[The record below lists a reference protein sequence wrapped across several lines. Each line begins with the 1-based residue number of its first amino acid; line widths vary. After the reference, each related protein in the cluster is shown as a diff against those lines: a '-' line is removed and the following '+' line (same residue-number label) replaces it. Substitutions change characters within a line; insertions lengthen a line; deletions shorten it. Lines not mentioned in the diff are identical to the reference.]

1 MKTMLS
7 SYRRLLERE
16 REQNLLHQFD
26 TFMGQIGIQD
36 GQASEDY
43 FESFKQMLS
52 IFESKGS
59 APEMMKE
66 AVESEFFTKIMTA
79 KTSFREREMRKLTH
93 QLCDFIERS
102 ASNSVDDE
110 SFVQS
115 LLANSLRSAAD
126 AIESSI
132 REQRSEGESMN
143 DLWFDALKV
152 GLGISKI

>member
-1 MKTMLS
+1 MLS

-36 GQASEDY
+36 DEAMVEY
-43 FESFKQMLS
+43 FESFKSMLT

-59 APEMMKE
+59 APEMMKQ
-66 AVESEFFTKIMTA
+66 AVESEFFNDIMTA

-115 LLANSLRSAAD
+115 LLAESLRTAAD

-132 REQRSEGESMN
+132 REQRNEGESMN
-143 DLWFDALKV
+143 DLWVDALKV

>member
-1 MKTMLS
+1 MLS

-26 TFMGQIGIQD
+26 TFMGQIGINNT
-36 GQASEDY
+36 EDTDVY
-43 FESFKQMLS
+43 FESFKSMLE
-52 IFESKGS
+52 IFESNAS
-59 APEMMKE
+59 ASEMMKS
-66 AVESEFFTKIMTA
+66 AVESDFFTQIMTA

-102 ASNSVDDE
+102 ASNAVDDE

-115 LLANSLRSAAD
+115 LLAQSLRTAAD
-126 AIESSI
+126 AIESTI
-132 REQRSEGESMN
+132 REQREEGESMN
-143 DLWFDALKV
+143 DLWIDALKL

>member
-1 MKTMLS
+1 MLS

-36 GQASEDY
+36 DEAMGEY
-43 FESFKQMLS
+43 FESFKSMLA

-59 APEMMKE
+59 APEMMKQ
-66 AVESEFFTKIMTA
+66 AVESEFFNNIMTA

-115 LLANSLRSAAD
+115 LLAESLRTAAD

-132 REQRSEGESMN
+132 REQRNEGESMN
-143 DLWFDALKV
+143 DLWVDALKV